1 VAIYSPG
8 PGFAQPYQPA
18 DASAVPATIK
28 RAVWLMA
35 AGAALSV
42 VNAVFSGLW
51 IHSFLGTFLNSIE
64 SAEGGT
70 VQDPVTTQAVS
81 SIVIVSMVIG
91 ALLSVALWLWMLWKN
106 QAGRNWARVLSTVFF
121 GISCLNLPDLL
132 TGGKLSTVPSTETSP
147 NGTVIHLPSITMP
160 ADLIVSGIV
169 YWLVGLA
176 VIILLWQRDSTRFF
190 QARTAMKRLGAPG
203 GGYPGYAQPGYGQPG
218 YGQPGYGQPGYGQ
231 PGYGQPDYTQPGY
244 TQPGYGQPD
253 YGQPQPFRP
262 YGQSPESAPPAGPT
276 PPPAPMPPTPIPP
289 YDEPSDTRR
298 LIRPGSTD
306 PGQPEDPDQP
316 PSR

>member
-1 VAIYSPG
+1 MY
-8 PGFAQPYQPA
+8 
-18 DASAVPATIK
+18 
-28 RAVWLMA
+28 

-42 VNAVFSGLW
+42 VNAVLSGLW
-51 IHSFLGTFLNSIE
+51 IHSFLAAFLNSIE

-81 SIVIVSMVIG
+81 GIVIVSMVIG
-91 ALLSVALWLWMLWKN
+91 ALLSVALWLWMIWKN
-106 QAGRNWARVLSTVFF
+106 WAGRNWARILSTVFF

-132 TGGKLSTVPSTETSP
+132 TGGRLSTVPSTETSP
-147 NGTVIHLPSITMP
+147 NGTVVHLPSITVP
-160 ADLIVSGIV
+160 ADLIASGIV

-176 VIILLWQRDSTRFF
+176 VIILLWQRDSTQFF
-190 QARTAMKRLGAPG
+190 RARTAIKRLGSPG

-231 PGYGQPDYTQPGY
+231 PGYGQPGYGQPGDPQPGY
-244 TQPGYGQPD
+244 AQPD

-262 YGQSPESAPPAGPT
+262 YGQPPESAPPAGPT
-276 PPPAPMPPTPIPP
+276 PPPAPMPPAPIPP
-289 YDEPSDTRR
+289 YDEPSATRR
-298 LIRPGSTD
+298 LIRPGSAD
-306 PGQPEDPDQP
+306 PGQP

>member
-28 RAVWLMA
+28 RAVWLMY

-42 VNAVFSGLW
+42 VNAVLSGLW
-51 IHSFLGTFLNSIE
+51 IHSFLATFLNSIE

-81 SIVIVSMVIG
+81 GIVIVSMVIG
-91 ALLSVALWLWMLWKN
+91 ALLSVALWLWMIWKN
-106 QAGRNWARVLSTVFF
+106 RAGRNWSRILSTVFF
-121 GISCLNLPDLL
+121 GISCLNLLDLL
-132 TGGKLSTVPSTETSP
+132 TGGRLSTMPSTETSP
-147 NGTVIHLPSITMP
+147 NGTVVHLPSITVP

-176 VIILLWQRDSTRFF
+176 VIILLWQRDSTQFF
-190 QARTAMKRLGAPG
+190 QARTAIRRLGGPG
-203 GGYPGYAQPGYGQPG
+203 GGYPGYAQPGYAQPGYGQPGYAQPGYGQPG
-218 YGQPGYGQPGYGQ
+218 YGQPGYA
-231 PGYGQPDYTQPGY
+231 
-244 TQPGYGQPD
+244 QPD

-262 YGQSPESAPPAGPT
+262 YGQPPESAAPPAGPT

-289 YDEPSDTRR
+289 YDGPSATRR
-298 LIRPGSTD
+298 LIRPGSAD
-306 PGQPEDPDQP
+306 PGQPDDPGQA

>member
-1 VAIYSPG
+1 VAFYSPG
-8 PGFAQPYQPA
+8 PGYAQPYEPPNA
-18 DASAVPATIK
+18 LAVPATIK

-35 AGAALSV
+35 AGSALSV
-42 VNAVFSGLW
+42 VNAVLSGLW
-51 IHSFLGTFLNSIE
+51 LRSFLGTFLNSIE

-91 ALLSVALWLWMLWKN
+91 ALLGVALWLWMLWKN
-106 QAGRNWARVLSTVFF
+106 QAGRSWARVLSTVFF
-121 GISCLNLPDLL
+121 GISCLNLPSLL
-132 TGGKLSTVPSTETSP
+132 TGGKLSTMPSTETSP
-147 NGTVIHLPSITMP
+147 NGTVVHLPSITVP
-160 ADLIVSGIV
+160 ADLVVSGIV

-190 QARTAMKRLGAPG
+190 QARTAMKRLGVPG
-203 GGYPGYAQPGYGQPG
+203 GGYPNYAQPGYGQPG

-231 PGYGQPDYTQPGY
+231 PGYAQPE
-244 TQPGYGQPD
+244 

-262 YGQSPESAPPAGPT
+262 YGQPPESAPPAGPT
-276 PPPAPMPPTPIPP
+276 PPPAPMPPGPIPP
-289 YDEPSDTRR
+289 YDESSATRR
-298 LIRPGSTD
+298 LIRPGSADPEQPDD
-306 PGQPEDPDQP
+306 PGQPPDDPGQP